1 MMAKAVWF
9 GSVLLTFQLVAAD
22 NAKPGRRAPIDGA
35 NRPRAAAAGAG
46 AFEQVL
52 TDEQR
57 QTFREQMRASAGKM
71 QSSQQESVKL
81 RRELQEAVFSGKATE
96 EFIKAKAEA
105 IAKLDA
111 EVLAARMNAM
121 AKIVPSLT
129 SEQKEKLKEL
139 SVQVRNARPGL
150 GAGRRN
156 AEGPPAPR
164 EPAAPP
170 PPEK

>member
-1 MMAKAVWF
+1 MKAKAIWF
-9 GSVLLTFQLVAAD
+9 GSVILTFQLVAAD
-22 NAKPGRRAPIDGA
+22 NAKPARRAAIDGA
-35 NRPRAAAAGAG
+35 NPRAAAAAAG

-57 QTFREQMRASAGKM
+57 QAFREQMRASAGKM
-71 QSSQQESVKL
+71 QSSQQESAKL

>member
-1 MMAKAVWF
+1 MMANAVLF
-9 GSVLLTFQLVAAD
+9 ASVLLTFQLIAAD
-22 NAKPGRRAPIDGA
+22 NAKPTRRGPVDGA
-35 NRPRAAAAGAG
+35 NRPGAAVG
-46 AFEQVL
+46 AFEQIL

-57 QTFREQMRASAGKM
+57 REFREQMRASAGKTH
-71 QSSQQESVKL
+71 SSQQELAKL
-81 RRELQEAVFSGKATE
+81 RHELQEGVFNGKATE
-96 EFIKAKAEA
+96 EFIKAKTEA

-129 SEQKEKLKEL
+129 PEQKEKLKEL
-139 SVQVRNARPGL
+139 TVQLRNARPGL

-156 AEGPPAPR
+156 AEGPPPPR